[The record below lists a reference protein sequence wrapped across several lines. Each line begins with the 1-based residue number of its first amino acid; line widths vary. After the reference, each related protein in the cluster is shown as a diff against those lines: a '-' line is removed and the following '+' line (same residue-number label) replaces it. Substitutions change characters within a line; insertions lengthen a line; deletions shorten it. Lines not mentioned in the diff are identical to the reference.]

1 MMPDPTESQVSDS
14 CRTAILPCM
23 DPDLAAARTT
33 WLEDGYVVLPGY
45 LPADD
50 LVAAQRELG
59 EMFPSADDFHDD
71 VDPGR
76 NARFIGDEFDGIDGF
91 PFASLALN
99 RVPVSDALV
108 TLATTLLGTTDV
120 RLYSAEAWAKYAGAA
135 DYDQDLHR
143 DYLNHTILVPSSDP
157 AFGQVEM
164 FVFLCDVTAELG
176 APRMVRRSPVTD
188 ALPARPNFFPRRAID
203 DDDSFIAAE
212 GRPDLFETEAPA
224 TGPAGSVVAFQPQT
238 VHRGAAMTEPR
249 GARFTMHLNYRTAAA
264 EWAHRHAWADRSHD
278 PHWYRFVEQAGP
290 RQLELFGFP
299 PPGHAYWT
307 EQTLA
312 GVAQRYPGL
321 DMSPWRAAH

>member
-1 MMPDPTESQVSDS
+1 MMPDPAESRVSDA
-14 CRTAILPCM
+14 CETAILPCM
-23 DPDLAAARTT
+23 DPDPDLAAARTT

-50 LVAAQRELG
+50 LAAAQRELG
-59 EMFPSADDFHDD
+59 EMFPSGDDFHDG

-76 NARFIGDEFDGIDGF
+76 NARFVGDEFDGIDGF

-120 RLYSAEAWAKYAGAA
+120 RLYSAEAWAKYEGAA

-176 APRMVRRSPVTD
+176 APRMVRRSPSPTPCRPGPTSSR
-188 ALPARPNFFPRRAID
+188 AARPMTTTRASSRPRDGPTSSRPRCL
-203 DDDSFIAAE
+203 
-212 GRPDLFETEAPA
+212 RPDRR
-224 TGPAGSVVAFQPQT
+224 GPWSPSS
-238 VHRGAAMTEPR
+238 RRPC
-249 GARFTMHLNYRTAAA
+249 TAAQ
-264 EWAHRHAWADRSHD
+264 
-278 PHWYRFVEQAGP
+278 P
-290 RQLELFGFP
+290 
-299 PPGHAYWT
+299 
-307 EQTLA
+307 
-312 GVAQRYPGL
+312 
-321 DMSPWRAAH
+321 